1 MAFVP
6 FTSKHNHFTQPTL
19 SVWPNGQVSLSSAA
33 IKQFNVDA
41 FAFVQFSHDAS
52 AGRVGLRFTNDTTLK
67 GLRTITRRGA
77 SRTGAVIGAKQ
88 FFLDAKLE
96 GLRGQFALESSG
108 KSGCDCCCQ
117 IRIPRGLTDV
127 R

>member
-1 MAFVP
+1 MAFVS
-6 FTSKHNHFTQPTL
+6 FTAKHNHFTQPTI

-52 AGRVGLRFTNDTTLK
+52 TGRIGLRFTNDTTLG
-67 GLRTITRRGA
+67 GLRTITRRGS

-88 FFLDAKLE
+88 FFHNEKLD
-96 GLRGQFALESSG
+96 GLQGQFVLQPGG
-108 KSGCDCCCQ
+108 KSGCSCYFNSG
-117 IRIPRGLTDV
+117 ITT
-127 R
+127 

>member
-6 FTSKHNHFTQPTL
+6 FTAKQNHFTQPTI
-19 SVWPNGQVSLSSAA
+19 SVWPNGQVSLSSVA

-52 AGRVGLRFTNDTTLK
+52 AGRIGLRFTNDTTLG
-67 GLRTITRRGA
+67 GLRTISRRGK
-77 SRTGAVIGAKQ
+77 SRTGAVVGAKG
-88 FFLDAKLE
+88 FFRDNQLE
-96 GLRGQFALESSG
+96 GLEGQFELVPSE
-108 KSGCDCCCQ
+108 KPGCLCYFQ
-117 IRIPRGLTDV
+117 IRASR